1 MKLWQ
6 VLAQGRFCGLETVEE
21 CISNF
26 YLHGIDL
33 FPYNALEYELRE
45 LRTDIAAYEAG
56 KLDLP
61 WDRINENVA
70 ECEASYERWLAE
82 NEPVSEEEDLEFRLN
97 NLP

>member
-6 VLAQGRFCGLETVEE
+6 VVAQGRFCGLETVEE

-26 YLHGIDL
+26 YIHGIDL

-45 LRTDIAAYEAG
+45 LRSDIQAYEAG
-56 KLDLP
+56 NLDLP
-61 WDRINENVA
+61 WDRINESVA
-70 ECEASYERWLAE
+70 ACEAAYEEWAE
-82 NEPVSEEEDLEFRLN
+82 QNEPVPEEEDLEFRLN